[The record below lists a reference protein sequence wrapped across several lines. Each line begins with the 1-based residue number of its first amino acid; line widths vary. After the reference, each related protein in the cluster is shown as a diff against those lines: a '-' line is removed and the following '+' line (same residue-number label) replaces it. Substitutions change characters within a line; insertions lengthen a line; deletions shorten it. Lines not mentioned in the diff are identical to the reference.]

1 MDQKKKKEIKRW
13 VNKICSSFSP
23 NLLSQERATSFL
35 KGIYILVKSFGHL
48 MYICFLITQM
58 FLELN
63 EEQFSESKDLTFEN
77 LDGNFILFMIISM
90 ITNIWLYHSKLTFI
104 VLDTLIL
111 LHVFWLLLL
120 LTSEFL
126 LLGLYQ
132 CK

>member
-1 MDQKKKKEIKRW
+1 M
-13 VNKICSSFSP
+13 
-23 NLLSQERATSFL
+23 
-35 KGIYILVKSFGHL
+35 SFGHL